1 MICIR
6 GSCAVVVDDGKER
19 CEIVLGKP
27 TLGLYVPPMIWATQ
41 YKFTQDAVLLVLA
54 SDVYKA
60 DDYIR
65 NYEAYLEL
73 VSK

>member
-1 MICIR
+1 M
-6 GSCAVVVDDGKER
+6 VVDDGDKR
-19 CEIVLGKP
+19 CEIALDKP
-27 TLGLYVPPMIWATQ
+27 TVGLYVPPMIWATQ

-65 NYEAYLEL
+65 NYEEYLNL

>member
-1 MICIR
+1 
-6 GSCAVVVDDGKER
+6 VDDGMER
-19 CEIVLGKP
+19 CEIFLGKP

-65 NYEAYLEL
+65 NYDEYLEL